1 MENLRLLILRRLLP
15 CRDAEP
21 EDDVTPTPSV
31 AGGSSQA
38 WDSVLSSQDS
48 ASQEVLGEPPG
59 ATEDTTPPSSRE
71 EPGPAAE
78 EPSGYKVVRKGTRVT
93 GGVLRWAGMGAGDP
107 LLSLTCPWLGLG
119 VSRPAW
125 LSWIGG
131 PRGEPSRPV
140 CTPGVW
146 GLMGAGLGMLVVG
159 CWMLMGA
166 GGGVLRHG
174 GLVVLVGAGLGCWW
188 WDAGCDGCW

>member
-59 ATEDTTPPSSRE
+59 ASEDTTPPSSRE

-78 EPSGYKVVRKGTRVT
+78 EPSGYKVVRKGTRVMGGGAQVGRNGCWGPPAVPDLPLAGV
-93 GGVLRWAGMGAGDP
+93 GGVAPRLAELDWGAKG
-107 LLSLTCPWLGLG
+107 
-119 VSRPAW
+119 
-125 LSWIGG
+125 
-131 PRGEPSRPV
+131 
-140 CTPGVW
+140 
-146 GLMGAGLGMLVVG
+146 
-159 CWMLMGA
+159 
-166 GGGVLRHG
+166 
-174 GLVVLVGAGLGCWW
+174 
-188 WDAGCDGCW
+188 